1 MTTATATDAAVERIG
16 VLEAK
21 IDLLTEQ
28 LAILTADAEHRRR
41 QRESF
46 EDLTGDLSRV
56 SHDAMALATREL
68 DTLSQTADLADVVV
82 LLRRLVE
89 VAPTLDRMLVALTSV
104 AELVDDAAPLGTDLM
119 AMLTERLDEID
130 RKGYFAFAGAAVGV
144 ADRVVTSFDEHDV
157 ELLGDNVVAILE
169 VLREV
174 TQPEML
180 VFLRRMLDAVQTEQ
194 AAVEAEQATPPSLW
208 SLVRQLR
215 DPDVRRGMNRA
226 LHTLRTVS
234 VETGPVPTP
243 STPATAASKGDNT

>member
-1 MTTATATDAAVERIG
+1 MTTTSQ
-16 VLEAK
+16 LEAK
-21 IDLLTEQ
+21 IDRLTEQ
-28 LAILTADAEHRRR
+28 MAILTADAEHRRR

-68 DTLSQTADLADVVV
+68 ETLSQTVDVADLVG
-82 LLRRLVE
+82 LLRHLAE
-89 VAPTLDRMLVALTSV
+89 AAPTLDRLVVGLLAA

-119 AMLTERLDEID
+119 STVTERLAEVD
-130 RKGYFAFAGAAVGV
+130 RKGYFTFATAAVGV
-144 ADRVVTSFDEHDV
+144 VDRVVTNFDERDV

-180 VFLRRMLDAVQTEQ
+180 VFLRRMLDAVQHEQ
-194 AAVEAEQATPPSLW
+194 AAVEAEAASPPSLW

-226 LHTLRTVS
+226 LHTLRSVS
-234 VETGPVPTP
+234 VETGPATIASTIP
-243 STPATAASKGDNT
+243 STSTSTSTSTSKGDNP